1 MRDVQPAGP
10 GGTITTRL
18 AAYIAGSGTQ
28 PLPAQVRARAKHHLI
43 DTVAA
48 MVSGSML
55 EARPGAIAFV
65 RELSGKE
72 QATVVGTDMLAS
84 AESAALANGMFAH
97 ADESDDSHGAS
108 VTHPG
113 CSVVPASLAVGEM
126 LGASGEAF
134 LRAIVTGYDVGTRV
148 AAGIGGGDFMVH
160 YHHCS
165 FGGIFGSAAASAALF
180 GLDAAGCTRTL
191 TFATHLASGSTCWV
205 RDPAHVEKGFV
216 FGGLPAHNGVKA
228 ALLGRTGIPTSTEP
242 LEGTPGLFAGYAHT
256 AKPELATEALGERF
270 ELMRT
275 AIKKWCVGS
284 PCQAALD
291 SIEDLLREHRF
302 TADDVADIH
311 VTLPERRVLI
321 VNSTVSN
328 LNLSHLLSLFIVD
341 GGVTFE
347 SVHETS
353 RMADPK
359 ILALRGRVRIEARP
373 GAHRRE
379 HAIITLTL
387 KDGRVFVK
395 NPQTVRGQPEDPMTL
410 DEVLFK
416 AQGLIEPVLGA
427 AQTAKLLETLT
438 AIDRLPDLRA
448 LRPLLQRAL

>member
-1 MRDVQPAGP
+1 M
-10 GGTITTRL
+10 ITQQL
-18 AAYIAGSGTQ
+18 AQYMASTGARE
-28 PLPAQVRARAKHHLI
+28 LPKEVRESAVHHLI
-43 DTVAA
+43 DTIAA
-48 MVSGSML
+48 IISGSML
-55 EARPGAIAFV
+55 EARSGAIAFV
-65 RELSGKE
+65 RELSGRE
-72 QATVVGTDMLAS
+72 DATVAGTDILAS
-84 AESAALANGMFAH
+84 AETAALANGMFAH

-113 CSVVPASLAVGEM
+113 CSVVPAALAIGEKT
-126 LGASGEAF
+126 GASGEDF
-134 LRAIVTGYDVGTRV
+134 LRAIITGYDVGPRV
-148 AAGIGGGDFMVH
+148 AAAIGGGDFMVK

-165 FGGIFGSAAASAALF
+165 FGGIFGAAAASASLL
-180 GLDAAGCTRTL
+180 GLDAAGCARTL

-205 RDPAHVEKGFV
+205 RDPAHIEKGFV

-242 LEGTPGLFAGYAHT
+242 LEGTPGLFAGYAET
-256 AKPELATEALGERF
+256 AKPELATEMLGERF
-270 ELMRT
+270 EVLRT

-291 SIEDLLREHRF
+291 SIEDLVRQHRF
-302 TADDVADIH
+302 SADDVADIH

-321 VNSTVSN
+321 VNSKVPN
-328 LNLSHLLSLFIVD
+328 LNLSHLLSLFIID

-353 RMADPK
+353 RMQDPA

-395 NPQTVRGQPEDPMTL
+395 NPQTVRGQPENPMDTN
-410 DEVLFK
+410 EVVAK
-416 AQGLIEPVLGA
+416 ARGLMAPVLGE
-427 AQTAKLLETLT
+427 AQTEHLIEVLLK
-438 AIDRLPDLRA
+438 IDQLDDVRK
-448 LRPLLQRAL
+448 LRPLLQRA

>member
-1 MRDVQPAGP
+1 VPDPQPAGAS
-10 GGTITTRL
+10 GSITATL
-18 AAYIAGSGTQ
+18 ANYIASSATQ
-28 PLPAQVRARAKHHLI
+28 ALPDEVRERAKHHLI
-43 DTVAA
+43 DTIAA

-65 RELSGKE
+65 RELSGRA
-72 QATVVGTDMLAS
+72 QATVVGTDIVAS

-126 LGASGEAF
+126 LGSSGEVF
-134 LRAIVTGYDVGTRV
+134 LRAIVAGYDVGTRV

-165 FGGIFGSAAASAALF
+165 FGGIFGSAAASAALL
-180 GLDAAGCTRTL
+180 GLDTAGCARTL

-205 RDPAHVEKGFV
+205 RDPAHIEKGFV

-228 ALLGRTGIPTSTEP
+228 ALLARTGIPTSTEP
-242 LEGTPGLFAGYAHT
+242 LEGVPGLFAGYAQT
-256 AKPELATEALGERF
+256 AKPELATEAIGERF

-291 SIEDLLREHRF
+291 SIENLLREHGF
-302 TADDVADIH
+302 CADDVADIH

-321 VNSTVSN
+321 VNSAVPN

-347 SVHETS
+347 SVHEMS
-353 RMADPK
+353 RMNDPE
-359 ILALRGRVRIEARP
+359 ILALRGRVRVEARP

-387 KDGRVFVK
+387 NDGRVFVK

-427 AQTAKLLETLT
+427 VQTRGLLNALMTIE
-438 AIDRLPDLRA
+438 ALPDVGA
-448 LRPLLQRAL
+448 LRPLLQRTL